1 MTKVRYLLVFLFLAG
16 AMSPLSGQA
25 LQQNNLSKLMVE
37 KLSHAH
43 RLFEGIATRNFT
55 KITPSA
61 EELIRLSK
69 TAEWY
74 AMRTPRYEVHS
85 NEFRRAAEKIVK
97 KAKEKD
103 LDAVAMSFGELTM
116 SCVRC
121 HDYVREVRDVRLQVP
136 RPDLAALR
144 NPE

>member
-1 MTKVRYLLVFLFLAG
+1 
-16 AMSPLSGQA
+16 MSPLSGQA
-25 LQQNNLSKLMVE
+25 LQQSKLSKLMVE

-43 RLFEGIATRNFT
+43 RLFEGIVTRNYA

-61 EELIRLSK
+61 EELIRLSN

-74 AMRTPRYEVHS
+74 VVRTPRYEVHS
-85 NEFRRAAEKIVK
+85 NEFRRAAETIVK

-103 LDAVAMSFGELTM
+103 LDAVAISYGELTL

-121 HDYVREVRDVRLQVP
+121 HDYVREVRDARLLGP

-144 NPE
+144 TPE